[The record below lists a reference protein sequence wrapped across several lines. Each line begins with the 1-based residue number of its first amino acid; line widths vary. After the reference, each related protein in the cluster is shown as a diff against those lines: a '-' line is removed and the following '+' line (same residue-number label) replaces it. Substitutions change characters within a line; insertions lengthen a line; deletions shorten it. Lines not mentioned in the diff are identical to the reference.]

1 MLEPAD
7 DDDEEIRIS
16 KKALKDAPC
25 LHVVI
30 GTRLSG
36 PPGRLQRLEKRRT
49 FGMHPSL
56 KFPPQSI
63 NLCTITVSGSDDE

>member
-16 KKALKDAPC
+16 KKALKDTPY

-30 GTRLSG
+30 GWLVHRVDS
-36 PPGRLQRLEKRRT
+36 RDSRRDAHLVYT
-49 FGMHPSL
+49 
-56 KFPPQSI
+56 
-63 NLCTITVSGSDDE
+63 